1 MLSRLVLSPVAIP
14 ARMIRLFAREICE
27 DRVVDMFRDQQVKL
41 VPSWEFGF
49 LSFRVKHNKT
59 DNRCGTGL
67 DSNFDI
73 YIYLYSKWCSLNM
86 FGF

>member
-1 MLSRLVLSPVAIP
+1 MLSRLVLSSVAIP

-27 DRVVDMFRDQQVKL
+27 DRVVDMFRDQRVKL
-41 VPSWEFGF
+41 VASLEFGF

-59 DNRCGTGL
+59 DNSCGTESGSQL
-67 DSNFDI
+67 DI
-73 YIYLYSKWCSLNM
+73 YIFLYSKCCNIVM